1 MSKIGDQIYIII
13 IVNFQVRLEN
23 KLTLVRLLYQRGYT
37 RERIIQLFRLIDW
50 MMILPQ
56 ELKTQFETELSQYEE
71 EQKMPYITSIERS
84 GIEKGTLKTAK
95 ESVIEVLETRFNEIP
110 DSMANTLN
118 NINDI
123 NRLKQLHKQAILIES
138 LASFESLL
146 SSENDN

>member
-1 MSKIGDQIYIII
+1 
-13 IVNFQVRLEN
+13 
-23 KLTLVRLLYQRGYT
+23 
-37 RERIIQLFRLIDW
+37 
-50 MMILPQ
+50 MILPQ

-123 NRLKQLHKQAILIES
+123 NRLKQLHKQALLIES